1 MRYRHVAFDLDGTLA
16 DTQADI
22 VASANA
28 VLAQLGRPPQPTAV
42 VRSFV
47 GEGARRLIERVL
59 ASTDPALIDD
69 GFARFLA
76 HYGEHLL
83 DATTLYPGVREMLD
97 ALADR
102 GAVLTVCTNKPEGMS
117 RTILAGLGIA
127 PMFREVLGG
136 DTLPTRKPDPEGLL
150 QLCARV
156 GVPPADT
163 LLVGDS
169 GIDVRAARAAEIA
182 FCGVSWGLTPESMWA
197 EQPALVVDDAVALVA
212 VVAGAS

>member
-1 MRYRHVAFDLDGTLA
+1 VRYRHVAFDLDGTLA

-28 VLAQLGRPPQPTAV
+28 VLAQLGRPAQPPAV

-59 ASTDPALIDD
+59 ASTDAALIED

-83 DATTLYPGVREMLD
+83 DATTLYPGVRQALD

-102 GAVLTVCTNKPEGMS
+102 GAVLTVCTNKPEAMS

-127 PMFREVLGG
+127 ELFREVLGG
-136 DTLPTRKPDPEGLL
+136 DTLPTRKPDPQGLL
-150 QLCARV
+150 LLCERV
-156 GVPPADT
+156 DVPPSDS

-197 EQPALVVDDAVALVA
+197 EHPTLVVDDAARLLA
-212 VVAGAS
+212 VVDGAL